1 MDRAHNKGSLT
12 AMPDIFYV
20 FLALSALAAFAEIR
34 SLLNGR

>member
-1 MDRAHNKGSLT
+1 MGRARHEGSLT

-20 FLALSALAAFAEIR
+20 FIALSALAAFAEIR